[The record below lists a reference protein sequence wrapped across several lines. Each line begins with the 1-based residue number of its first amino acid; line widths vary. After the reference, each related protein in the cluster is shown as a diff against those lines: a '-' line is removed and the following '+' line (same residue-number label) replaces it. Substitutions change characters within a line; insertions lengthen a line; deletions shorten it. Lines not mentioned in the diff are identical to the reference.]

1 MFLQKISVFNGKK
14 INHDFFGPESKK
26 KNNNFLAEA
35 LCTLKLFWT
44 GLGGYS

>member
-26 KNNNFLAEA
+26 KIIIFW
-35 LCTLKLFWT
+35 LKLFV
-44 GLGGYS
+44 L